1 MRHEV
6 LSRSTDL
13 LQVHEQLL
21 ELTIHTQQ
29 QSATQRLIHVVL
41 PISCFIILSSTWL
54 CTYQMRYDAYVALT
68 TRCQLSAFGVICCV
82 VEEWGR

>member
-21 ELTIHTQQ
+21 QLTIRAQQ
-29 QSATQRLIHVVL
+29 QRVKQRQIHVVL
-41 PISCFIILSSTWL
+41 PISSLIILSSTWL

-68 TRCQLSAFGVICCV
+68 TR
-82 VEEWGR
+82 